1 MTTATLQKKYLTW
14 IINTK
19 FSQGPCM
26 LNKRIKMYI
35 GKICLPMWI
44 CDIALDTVVI

>member
-1 MTTATLQKKYLTW
+1 MTTATPQKKYLTW

-19 FSQGPCM
+19 FSRGPCM

-35 GKICLPMWI
+35 GKIYVAMWI